1 MINEVEIREKLT
13 QLTHEELLEQAVKDK
28 LQLNN
33 IMEQLAVMQRQKY
46 AKTSENVPT
55 EQLSLF
61 NEIEEIY
68 DKSTKEELEEKP
80 IENKKKKIRTVKKE
94 ELDYFNLPSTTIHHE
109 IDNKKCPECGT
120 MMK

>member
-68 DKSTKEELEEKP
+68 DKATKEELEEKP